1 MKLHLSRL
9 RSESEGLAGIL
20 EGLWLATAVVVPVA
34 ISPWGYNAFELPK
47 ALLLRLLVL
56 LMVLAA
62 LCRAFDTP
70 PKVKQ
75 TGFRRPTIPLLWP
88 TLLFGLT
95 LILATALSVD
105 RRVSLW
111 GAYDRQQGLL
121 TLSSYLGLFL
131 LTAANLRNRAQAE
144 RLWLA
149 LVWGSAPVVAY
160 GLLQA
165 AALDPLAWQTDAA
178 SPVLSTLGRANF
190 VGTYLVM
197 IVPLT
202 AGRLAVA
209 RRRWPCALLLAGQVT
224 CLALTQTRAA
234 WIGLGAA
241 LAAGLLV
248 WAAGGLRCKRRLILA
263 VTAILVLGI
272 LAAVF
277 VVLLNL
283 PGGPLSSIADLAGV
297 DRLATLA
304 DVETGSTAA
313 RLTTWQ
319 ATLPLIVERALL
331 GYGPE
336 TMRPVFARVFPP
348 ELVYYQGRHAS
359 VDRAHNLWLDI
370 GIGTGLIGILAL
382 VVLLAGW
389 GWLAWRGRP
398 AGGDRWARAVG
409 AGLLAAVAG
418 HLVDLQFSF
427 DLTASATVFW
437 LVLAMGTALWAR
449 HPLPARSEADG
460 HAEVRATRRN
470 PPLHLVPPIL
480 LVLILVWLVCARPL
494 LADLAHQ
501 QSLESVSTPGERL
514 AASRRAVRLWPVEP
528 AYRLELAQAALQ
540 QGSAAGAETQ
550 LSAAAQLSPDD
561 PGLWAAIGGLYA
573 RWAEFAP
580 GQYVQAEAAYRRAV
594 ALAPNVAAYH
604 VALGLILEHQGRPE
618 EGLAELD
625 RAVSLD
631 ATDSVAYRH
640 LADLYSSL
648 GLEVLVDWAR
658 QQADRWE
665 RETMTE

>member
-1 MKLHLSRL
+1 MHLNRL
-9 RSESEGLAGIL
+9 RSWPVGPTGIL
-20 EGLWLATAVVVPVA
+20 EGLWLATAVAVPVA

-56 LMVLAA
+56 LMALAA
-62 LCRAFDTP
+62 LFQAFDSP
-70 PKVKQ
+70 PKVKRAR
-75 TGFRRPTIPLLWP
+75 FSRPAIPLLWP

-105 RRVSLW
+105 LRVSLW

-121 TLSSYLGLFL
+121 TLTTYLILFL
-131 LTAANLRNRAQAE
+131 LATANLRSRPQVE

-165 AALDPLAWQTDAA
+165 AGLDPLTWQTDAA

-190 VGTYLVM
+190 LGSYLVM
-197 IVPLT
+197 IAPLT
-202 AGRLAVA
+202 AGRLGAA
-209 RRRWPCALLLAGQVT
+209 RRRWPYALLLAGQVS
-224 CLALTQTRAA
+224 CLALTQVRAA
-234 WIGLGAA
+234 WLGLGAS

-248 WAAGGLRCKRRLILA
+248 WAAGGLRRKQYLTIA
-263 VTAILVLGI
+263 VTAILFLGT
-272 LAAVF
+272 LAAAF

-283 PGGPLSSIADLAGV
+283 PGGPFSSIADLAGV

-313 RLTTWQ
+313 RLTTWR
-319 ATLPLIVERALL
+319 ATVPLISERALL

-336 TMRPVFARVFPP
+336 TMRSVFARIFPP
-348 ELVYYQGRHAS
+348 ELVYYQGRHVS
-359 VDRAHNLWLDI
+359 VDRAHNLWLDL
-370 GIGTGLIGILAL
+370 GTSAGLVGILAF
-382 VVLLAGW
+382 VALLAGW
-389 GWLAWRGRP
+389 GLLGWRGRP
-398 AGGDRWARAVG
+398 DSGDRWSRAVG
-409 AGLLAAVAG
+409 AGLLAAVVG

-437 LVLAMGTALWAR
+437 LILAMGAALWAR
-449 HPLPARSEADG
+449 HPLPAHPEADA
-460 HAEVRATRRN
+460 HPEMRATKPR
-470 PPLHLVPPIL
+470 PPLHLFPPTL

-501 QSLESVSTPGERL
+501 QSLESVSTPGNRL
-514 AASRRAVRLWPVEP
+514 AASQRAVRLWPVEP

-573 RWAEFAP
+573 RWAEVAP
-580 GQYVQAEAAYRRAV
+580 GQYVRAEAAYRRAV

-604 VALGLILEHQGRPE
+604 VALGLILAHQGRPE

-640 LADLYSSL
+640 MADLCSSL
-648 GLEVLVDWAR
+648 GREVQADWAR
-658 QQADRWE
+658 QQAERWE